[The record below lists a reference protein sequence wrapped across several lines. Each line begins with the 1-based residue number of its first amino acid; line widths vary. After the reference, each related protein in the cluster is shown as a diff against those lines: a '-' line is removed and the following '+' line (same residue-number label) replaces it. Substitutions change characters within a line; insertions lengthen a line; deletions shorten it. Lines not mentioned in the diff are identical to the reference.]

1 MVIKGVEDM
10 EAVYILYGAL
20 GDQVCVSGCLNQ
32 FYKQFKKK
40 LYVISDKP
48 SLFVKQ
54 EYCKEIIDLNTL
66 SGGGEYDQS
75 FIFKKFKKIHTL
87 YWQTE
92 SHLKGTNTIVENY
105 CDQLKVKRVKYP
117 YFKIDKKDFK
127 FNNKPYILVSLKNP
141 ESEIPFINTRNK
153 YFTDKTNNEI
163 LNNFKR
169 VLKDYDIFDLGH
181 IKIKSF
187 YELLVIVANCS
198 AFVSVDTA
206 LQHIAA
212 NEFCQK
218 KGVVLWNNKC
228 NIKLYGYDIN
238 INLFNEFIQPFSDYN
253 IIFKNLKTLL

>member
-1 MVIKGVEDM
+1 MK
-10 EAVYILYGAL
+10 
-20 GDQVCVSGCLNQ
+20 
-32 FYKQFKKK
+32 KKK

-141 ESEIPFINTRNK
+141 TSKDNTNATLK
-153 YFTDKTNNEI
+153 IQAPTTETII
-163 LNNFKR
+163 L
-169 VLKDYDIFDLGH
+169 
-181 IKIKSF
+181 
-187 YELLVIVANCS
+187 
-198 AFVSVDTA
+198 
-206 LQHIAA
+206 Q
-212 NEFCQK
+212 
-218 KGVVLWNNKC
+218 
-228 NIKLYGYDIN
+228 IKLITK
-238 INLFNEFIQPFSDYN
+238 F
-253 IIFKNLKTLL
+253 